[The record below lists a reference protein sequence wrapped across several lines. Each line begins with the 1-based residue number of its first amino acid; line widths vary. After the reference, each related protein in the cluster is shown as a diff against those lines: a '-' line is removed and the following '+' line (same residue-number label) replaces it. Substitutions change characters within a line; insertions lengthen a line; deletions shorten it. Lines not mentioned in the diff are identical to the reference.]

1 MSDAPATSA
10 PQAAE
15 TPTDSAAITSA
26 IEEISVA
33 VATGLVP
40 FLGQAINIYDT
51 ITCMLTLH
59 NSTSAEDQMEAKFDL
74 VLALVGWIPG
84 AGGGVKKT
92 IRIVNKHPERF
103 APILFDVLR
112 MVCDKVG
119 IHTSPEFLLDKL
131 FDAVGLKNQL
141 GTVQS
146 AIEGSWLYDNLPA
159 EGRLALSTCMST
171 VRSQLPAMVML
182 VTLKLTHWKTKQ
194 RNNAAQAAG
203 PQGKVNPVEKKP
215 EKNDPKVAE
224 TGHNAP
230 TLTASNNTVNASI
243 GTSVAEGV
251 SKSLTGIVGEHITDY
266 FLYEKYGWGK
276 DWSRH
281 DMGMQGEWKEKPSKT
296 FPGKL
301 NEATRLNPLFA
312 LKAHG
317 TGIDGVWKV
326 QMGDPHNGGKP
337 YAIVESKASKVGKA
351 PKNAASKPGVKG
363 KLLDNARRIKDAA
376 LPKSEELL
384 EPDTSEGSDSAGA
397 GKPGGKPVGKGGGG
411 KPSGGKQAQPKQTA
425 ASTAPASARQT
436 NNSVEQPLV
445 QMSQKW
451 ITKNIKDAVKFGVIA
466 DAREIVE
473 EIRINGTK
481 VYSRHLFYTPFYLP
495 SAAEHEKALLEDERD
510 KHEKHADHDIPST
523 HRHDEREVK
532 AAVNHKHAKLGLPLE
547 P

>member
-1 MSDAPATSA
+1 MSDVPATTA
-10 PQAAE
+10 PQAGE
-15 TPTDSAAITSA
+15 TQTDSAAITSA

-33 VATGLVP
+33 IATGLVP

-51 ITCMLTLH
+51 ITCLLTLH

-131 FDAVGLKNQL
+131 FDAAGLKNQL

-146 AIEGSWLYDNLPA
+146 AIEGSWLYDDLPA

-171 VRSQLPAMVML
+171 VRAQLPAMVML
-182 VTLKLTHWKTKQ
+182 VTLKLAHWKTKQ
-194 RNNAAQAAG
+194 RNNAAQAFG
-203 PQGKVNPVEKKP
+203 PQSKVNPAEKKP
-215 EKNDPKVAE
+215 EKKDPKVAE
-224 TGHNAP
+224 AGHNAP

-243 GTSVAEGV
+243 GTSVIEGV

-276 DWSRH
+276 GWSRH
-281 DMGMQGEWKEKPSKT
+281 DLGTQGEWKEKPSKT

-326 QMGDPHNGGKP
+326 QTGDPHNGGKP
-337 YAIVESKASKVGKA
+337 YAIVESKASIVGKV
-351 PKNAASKPGVKG
+351 PKNASSKPGVKG
-363 KLLDNARRIKDAA
+363 KLLDNAKRIKDAA

-384 EPDTSEGSDSAGA
+384 EPDTSEGRGSAGT
-397 GKPGGKPVGKGGGG
+397 GKPGGKPGGKPAGGKDGTGGG
-411 KPSGGKQAQPKQTA
+411 KPSGGSKQAQPKQD
-425 ASTAPASARQT
+425 APGAGVSLSSKSGGA
-436 NNSVEQPLV
+436 EQPLV
-445 QMSQKW
+445 QMSHRW
-451 ITKNIKDAVKFGVIA
+451 IGKNLFSAVGRVLEVDIKQSG
-466 DAREIVE
+466 
-473 EIRINGTK
+473 
-481 VYSRHLFYTPFYLP
+481 YSRHLFYTPFYLP
-495 SAAEHEKALLEDERD
+495 SAAEHEKALLENEPG
-510 KHEKHADHDIPST
+510 KPEKHTDHDIPST
-523 HRHDEREVK
+523 HRHDEQEVK
-532 AAVNHKHAKLGLPLE
+532 SAVNHKLAKLSLQLE

>member
-1 MSDAPATSA
+1 MSGAPAATA
-10 PQAAE
+10 PQAGE
-15 TPTDSAAITSA
+15 TQTDSEAIASA

-51 ITCMLTLH
+51 ITCMLALH

-146 AIEGSWLYDNLPA
+146 AIEGSWLYDDLPA
-159 EGRLALSTCMST
+159 EGQLALSTCMST
-171 VRSQLPAMVML
+171 VRAQLPAMVML
-182 VTLKLTHWKTKQ
+182 VTLKLAHWKTKQ
-194 RNNAAQAAG
+194 RNNAAQAVG
-203 PQGKVNPVEKKP
+203 PQSKVNPAEKKP
-215 EKNDPKVAE
+215 EKKDPKVAE
-224 TGHNAP
+224 AGHNAP

-243 GTSVAEGV
+243 GTSVIEGV
-251 SKSLTGIVGEHITDY
+251 SNTLTGIVGEHITDY

-276 DWSRH
+276 GWSRH
-281 DMGMQGEWKEKPSKT
+281 DLGMQGEWKEKPSRT

-301 NEATRLNPLFA
+301 NEGTRLNPLFA

-337 YAIVESKASKVGKA
+337 YAIVESKASIVGKA

-397 GKPGGKPVGKGGGG
+397 GKPGGKPGGKPAGKGGKGNG
-411 KPSGGKQAQPKQTA
+411 KPSGGVKQAQPKQGAPVGA
-425 ASTAPASARQT
+425 ASTTSKSTA
-436 NNSVEQPLV
+436 EQPLV
-445 QMSQKW
+445 QMSQEW
-451 ITKNIKDAVKFGVIA
+451 ISKNIRIAVKDEAIA
-466 DAREIVE
+466 LDIISKR
-473 EIRINGTK
+473 TK

-495 SAAEHEKALLEDERD
+495 SAAAHEKALLEDERE
-510 KHEKHADHDIPST
+510 KHEKHTDHDIPST
-523 HRHDEREVK
+523 HRHDEQEVK
-532 AAVNHKHAKLGLPLE
+532 AAVNHKHTKLGLALE

>member
-1 MSDAPATSA
+1 MSDAPATTA
-10 PQAAE
+10 PQAGE
-15 TPTDSAAITSA
+15 TQTDNAAIASA

-92 IRIVNKHPERF
+92 IRIVNKHPERY

-141 GTVQS
+141 GTIQS
-146 AIEGSWLYDNLPA
+146 AIEGSWLYDDLPA
-159 EGRLALSTCMST
+159 EGRVALSTCMST
-171 VRSQLPAMVML
+171 IRAQLPAMVML
-182 VTLKLTHWKTKQ
+182 VTLKLAHWKTKQ
-194 RNNAAQAAG
+194 RNNAAQVIG
-203 PQGKVNPVEKKP
+203 PQGKVNPAEKKP
-215 EKNDPKVAE
+215 EKKDPKVAE
-224 TGHNAP
+224 AGHNAP
-230 TLTASNNTVNASI
+230 MLSTSNNTVNAST
-243 GTSVAEGV
+243 GTSVIDGV
-251 SKSLTGIVGEHITDY
+251 SNTLTGIVGEHITDY

-276 DWSRH
+276 GWSRH

-301 NEATRLNPLFA
+301 NEGTRLNPLFA

-326 QMGDPHNGGKP
+326 QMGDPHNGGRP
-337 YAIVESKASKVGKA
+337 YAIVESKASIVGKT
-351 PKNAASKPGVKG
+351 PKNASSKPGVKG
-363 KLLDNARRIKDAA
+363 KLMDNARRIKDAA
-376 LPKSEELL
+376 LPKSEDLL
-384 EPDTSEGSDSAGA
+384 EPETMDGA
-397 GKPGGKPVGKGGGG
+397 T
-411 KPSGGKQAQPKQTA
+411 TA
-425 ASTAPASARQT
+425 PPPASAPTAKGRMGRATQQPTQT
-436 NNSVEQPLV
+436 PANTQAKTGSSDKSKILV
-445 QMSQKW
+445 QMSQRW
-451 ITKNIKDAVKFGVIA
+451 IAKNIKDAVKVGIVA
-466 DAREIVE
+466 GAREIVDD
-473 EIRINGTK
+473 IQINGTR

-495 SAAEHEKALLEDERD
+495 SAAEHEKALLENERN
-510 KHEKHADHDIPST
+510 KYEKHADHDIPST
-523 HRHDEREVK
+523 HRHDEQDVK
-532 AAVNHKHAKLGLPLE
+532 AAVNHKHAKLGLSLE

>member
-1 MSDAPATSA
+1 MSDAPATTA
-10 PQAAE
+10 PQAGE
-15 TPTDSAAITSA
+15 TQTDSAAIASA

-119 IHTSPEFLLDKL
+119 IHTSPELLLDKL

-146 AIEGSWLYDNLPA
+146 AIEGSWLYDDLPV

-171 VRSQLPAMVML
+171 VRAQLPAMVML
-182 VTLKLTHWKTKQ
+182 VTLKLAHWKTKQ
-194 RNNAAQAAG
+194 RNNAARVNG
-203 PQGKVNPVEKKP
+203 PQGKVNPAEKKP
-215 EKNDPKVAE
+215 DKKDPKVAE
-224 TGHNAP
+224 AGHNAP
-230 TLTASNNTVNASI
+230 MLTASNKTDSAPI
-243 GTSVAEGV
+243 GMSVAEAV
-251 SKSLTGIVGEHITDY
+251 SNTVIGIVGEHITDY
-266 FLYEKYGWGK
+266 FLYENYGWGRG
-276 DWSRH
+276 WSQH
-281 DMGMQGEWKEKPSKT
+281 DMGMQGGWEKQPSKT

-301 NEATRLNPLFA
+301 NEATRLNSLFA

-337 YAIVESKASKVGKA
+337 YAIVESKAAIVGKA
-351 PKNAASKPGVKG
+351 PKNASRKPSVKS
-363 KLLDNARRIKDAA
+363 KLLDNARQIKDKA
-376 LPKSEELL
+376 LPKSEDLL
-384 EPDTSEGSDSAGA
+384 DLETTDGA
-397 GKPGGKPVGKGGGG
+397 PA
-411 KPSGGKQAQPKQTA
+411 PS
-425 ASTAPASARQT
+425 PASAPTATGRRGRATQ
-436 NNSVEQPLV
+436 QPVHTPASAPPANTAAKTGSPHKGRVFV
-445 QMSQKW
+445 QMSQDW
-451 ITKNIKDAVKFGVIA
+451 IEKNIRDAVRIGTVA
-466 DAREIVE
+466 GAREIVE
-473 EIRINGTK
+473 DIRLNGTK

-495 SAAEHEKALLEDERD
+495 SAAEHEKALLENEPN
-510 KHEKHADHDIPST
+510 KHEKHAGHDIPST
-523 HRHDEREVK
+523 HRHAEQEVK
-532 AAVNHKHAKLGLPLE
+532 AAVNHKHAKLGLKLE

>member
-1 MSDAPATSA
+1 MSDAPATTA
-10 PQAAE
+10 PEAGEAQ
-15 TPTDSAAITSA
+15 TDSAAIASA

-40 FLGQAINIYDT
+40 FLGQAINVYDT
-51 ITCMLTLH
+51 ITCMMTLH

-119 IHTSPEFLLDKL
+119 IHTSPEVLLDKL
-131 FDAVGLKNQL
+131 FDAVGLKSQL
-141 GTVQS
+141 GTIQS
-146 AIEGSWLYDNLPA
+146 AIEGSWLYDDLPA

-171 VRSQLPAMVML
+171 VRAQLPAMVML
-182 VTLKLTHWKTKQ
+182 VTLKLAHWKTKQ
-194 RNNAAQAAG
+194 RNNAARVNG
-203 PQGKVNPVEKKP
+203 PQGKVDPAEKKP
-215 EKNDPKVAE
+215 DKKDPKVAE
-224 TGHNAP
+224 AGHNAP
-230 TLTASNNTVNASI
+230 MLTASNNTESAPLGS
-243 GTSVAEGV
+243 SVAEGV
-251 SKSLTGIVGEHITDY
+251 TKTVTGIVGEHITDY
-266 FLYEKYGWGK
+266 FLYEKYGWGRG
-276 DWSRH
+276 WSRH
-281 DMGMQGEWKEKPSKT
+281 DMGTQGEWEEKPSKT

-301 NEATRLNPLFA
+301 NEATRLNSLFA

-337 YAIVESKASKVGKA
+337 YAIVESKASIVGKA
-351 PKNAASKPGVKG
+351 PKNPSRKPGVKG
-363 KLLDNARRIKDAA
+363 KLLDNARQIKDRA

-384 EPDTSEGSDSAGA
+384 EPDTSQGSDSAGA
-397 GKPGGKPVGKGGGG
+397 GKPSGKPGGKPGGKEGNGNG
-411 KPSGGKQAQPKQTA
+411 KPSGGGKQVQPKRA
-425 ASTAPASARQT
+425 APAVVASTTSKSNAG
-436 NNSVEQPLV
+436 QPLV
-445 QMSQKW
+445 QMSQEW
-451 ITKNIKDAVKFGVIA
+451 ISMNIRSAVKDEAIA
-466 DAREIVE
+466 LEITSK
-473 EIRINGTK
+473 RTK

-495 SAAEHEKALLEDERD
+495 SAAAHEKALLENEPE

-523 HRHDEREVK
+523 HRHDEQEVK
-532 AAVNHKHAKLGLPLE
+532 AAVNHKHTKLGLELE

>member
-1 MSDAPATSA
+1 MQTMSSRCCTAWLEGISNERRTCDHGTSSGGNRQRGH
-10 PQAAE
+10 P
-15 TPTDSAAITSA
+15 SA

-40 FLGQAINIYDT
+40 FLGQAINVYDT

-119 IHTSPEFLLDKL
+119 IHTSPELLLDKL

-146 AIEGSWLYDNLPA
+146 AIEGSWLYDDLPV

-171 VRSQLPAMVML
+171 VRAQLPAMVML
-182 VTLKLTHWKTKQ
+182 VTLKLAHWKTKQ
-194 RNNAAQAAG
+194 RNNAARVSG
-203 PQGKVNPVEKKP
+203 PQGKVDPAKKKP
-215 EKNDPKVAE
+215 DKKDPKVAE
-224 TGHNAP
+224 AGHNAP
-230 TLTASNNTVNASI
+230 TPSTSNNAVNTSL
-243 GTSVAEGV
+243 GTSVVEGV
-251 SKSLTGIVGEHITDY
+251 SNTLTGIVGEHITDY
-266 FLYEKYGWGK
+266 FLYENYGWGK
-276 DWSRH
+276 GWSRH
-281 DMGMQGEWKEKPSKT
+281 DMGTQGEWKEKPSKT

-301 NEATRLNPLFA
+301 NEATRLNSLFA

-326 QMGDPHNGGKP
+326 QIGDPHNGGKP
-337 YAIVESKASKVGKA
+337 YAIVESKASIVGKT
-351 PKNAASKPGVKG
+351 PKNPSIKPGVKG
-363 KLLDNARRIKDAA
+363 RLLDNARRLKDKA

-384 EPDTSEGSDSAGA
+384 EPDTSAGEPN
-397 GKPGGKPVGKGGGG
+397 GPPVPTGGGRPG
-411 KPSGGKQAQPKQTA
+411 RPGRPGVVPKENIQATK
-425 ASTAPASARQT
+425 APVAPHTGTS
-436 NNSVEQPLV
+436 SDVIV
-445 QMSQKW
+445 QMSRAW
-451 ITKNIKDAVKFGVIA
+451 IVKNIKSAVGHELAEDIK
-466 DAREIVE
+466 R
-473 EIRINGTK
+473 NG
-481 VYSRHLFYTPFYLP
+481 YSRHLFYTPFYLP
-495 SAAEHEKALLEDERD
+495 SAAEHEKALLENERD

-523 HRHDEREVK
+523 HRHDEQEVK
-532 AAVNHKHAKLGLPLE
+532 AAVNHKHAKLGLKAE
-547 P
+547 S

>member
-1 MSDAPATSA
+1 MSDAPATTSS
-10 PQAAE
+10 QVGE
-15 TPTDSAAITSA
+15 TQTDSAAITSA

-146 AIEGSWLYDNLPA
+146 AIEGSWLYDDLPA

-171 VRSQLPAMVML
+171 VRAQLPAMVML
-182 VTLKLTHWKTKQ
+182 VTLKLAHWKTKQ
-194 RNNAAQAAG
+194 RNNAAQVIG
-203 PQGKVNPVEKKP
+203 PQGKVNPAEKKP
-215 EKNDPKVAE
+215 EKKDPKVAE
-224 TGHNAP
+224 AGHNAP
-230 TLTASNNTVNASI
+230 TLSTSNNTVNASI
-243 GTSVAEGV
+243 GTSVIEGV
-251 SKSLTGIVGEHITDY
+251 SNTLTGIVGEHITDY

-276 DWSRH
+276 GWSRH
-281 DMGMQGEWKEKPSKT
+281 DTGMQGEWKERPSKT

-301 NEATRLNPLFA
+301 NEGTRLNPLFA

-351 PKNAASKPGVKG
+351 PKNASSKPGVKN
-363 KLLDNARRIKDAA
+363 KLMDNARRIKDAA
-376 LPKSEELL
+376 LPRSEELL
-384 EPDTSEGSDSAGA
+384 EPDTSEDNGSAGTGKPS
-397 GKPGGKPVGKGGGG
+397 GKPGGKNGIGGG
-411 KPSGGKQAQPKQTA
+411 KLSTGAKQAQPKRDA
-425 ASTAPASARQT
+425 PSAGVSPASKSSGA
-436 NNSVEQPLV
+436 EQPLV
-445 QMSQKW
+445 QMSHRW
-451 ITKNIKDAVKFGVIA
+451 IGKNLFSAVGRVLEVDIKQFG
-466 DAREIVE
+466 
-473 EIRINGTK
+473 
-481 VYSRHLFYTPFYLP
+481 YSRHLFYTPFYLP
-495 SAAEHEKALLEDERD
+495 SAAEHEKALLEDERG
-510 KHEKHADHDIPST
+510 KPEKHANHDIPST
-523 HRHDEREVK
+523 HRHDEQEVK
-532 AAVNHKHAKLGLPLE
+532 AAVNHKLAKLSLTLE